1 VSNIARVVKLSV
13 LADYKAEVVEME
25 PVMMVTLKMTETQK
39 CAVKQLFADNG
50 WLFAEEASL
59 PVQDTLSHTE
69 NSGEESNSTGNT
81 DEGGDFD
88 PGKYEPG
95 FVIKQ
100 GEGDECPHCLCTP
113 CITNERNRQRWW
125 PHAPRPNHR
134 LNSLS
139 RKTCYK
145 SFWTMLYHRR
155 VWLDARYITRK
166 RTALGLD
173 PQQNRDG
180 WIHRRDL
187 MPDCVLKLV
196 RGWYPNVENQPY
208 MGHHWE

>member
-1 VSNIARVVKLSV
+1 MKLGV
-13 LADYKAEVVEME
+13 LADYMAESEVVEME

-39 CAVKQLFADNG
+39 CAVKQLFDDHG
-50 WLFAEEASL
+50 WLFEEAPL

-69 NSGEESNSTGNT
+69 SSGVENGSTGNT

-88 PGKYEPG
+88 PERYEPG
-95 FVIKQ
+95 FVIQQ
-100 GEGDECPHCLCTP
+100 GEGGECPYCLCTP

-125 PHAPRPNHR
+125 PLAPRPNHR

-180 WIHRRDL
+180 SIHRRDL

-196 RGWYPNVENQPY
+196 RGWYPNVEKSAHTWVTTGSKNFR
-208 MGHHWE
+208 E